1 MLKYLAAHKFFSN
14 ISLVHL
20 FFNLQ
25 DKFITHFHNKEN
37 SLNYV
42 NNIRKSAFCSNFP
55 FEKQQSA
62 QKNTVQIRWTVEE
75 CGEVLTNSNNHS
87 IVSLK
92 SIEADTLLALTYRLR
107 ISLPEMGSNLAVKV
121 RYTLGSR
128 KC

>member
-87 IVSLK
+87 IVSVK
-92 SIEADTLLALTYRLR
+92 SIEADTLVQITYRLR
-107 ISLPEMGSNLAVKV
+107 IILNWPSE
-121 RYTLGSR
+121 RQIDTL
-128 KC
+128 